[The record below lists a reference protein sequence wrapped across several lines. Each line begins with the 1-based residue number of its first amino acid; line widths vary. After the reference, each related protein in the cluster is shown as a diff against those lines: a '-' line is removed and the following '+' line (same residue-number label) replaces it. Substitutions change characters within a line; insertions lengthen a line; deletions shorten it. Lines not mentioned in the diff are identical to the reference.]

1 MINDDLRAV
10 AELFAFVAANPN
22 EALGIRAPAPWHQL
36 TSTHEHVLALAGD
49 SHLLRTRQVKQGQRR
64 GDLRQGVVVDVLAV
78 VEGGPEQDPG
88 EPDGTSSPRA
98 NGLVDRSR
106 CG

>member
-22 EALGIRAPAPWHQL
+22 EALGGLGPAPWQQL
-36 TSTHEHVLALAGD
+36 TSTHAHVLALAGD

-78 VEGGPEQDPG
+78 VG
-88 EPDGTSSPRA
+88 
-98 NGLVDRSR
+98 VDRSR
-106 CG
+106 IRENLTEPARRAPTWLVDRRRCG

>member
-22 EALGIRAPAPWHQL
+22 EALGIRGPAPWHQL

-78 VEGGPEQDPG
+78 V
-88 EPDGTSSPRA
+88 
-98 NGLVDRSR
+98 
-106 CG
+106 